1 MRRVL
6 LAIAAFLLLLP
17 AIAAGQDPI
26 PCTDP
31 TRTICTAKKWQPF
44 TIGADPASP
53 TDTVPTL
60 KWRLYQNGQRVSEL
74 PNAGQ
79 APAFSFSQGLVDGEY
94 QFYLEAIGT
103 AFDSTGQPVE
113 VASGPSNTVKL
124 TVVTGNLSAPKNL
137 RVK

>member
-1 MRRVL
+1 MRRL
-6 LAIAAFLLLLP
+6 ILAIAAFLLLLP
-17 AIAAGQDPI
+17 AIAAGQEV
-26 PCTDP
+26 PCTDA
-31 TRTICTAKKWQPF
+31 TRTICTAKKFQPF
-44 TIGADPASP
+44 QIGGDPASA

-60 KWRLYQNGQRVSEL
+60 KWRLYQNGQRVAEL

-79 APAFSFSQGLVDGEY
+79 APTFSFSQGLVDGEY

-103 AFDSTGQPVE
+103 AYDSTGQPVE